1 MHQPPPRGGSEIV
14 QQEDSSSKKVI
25 LKLAWPVIIEQ
36 ALNTLTQVVDMMMV
50 GRLGAAAVTAVG
62 LSIQPLLFS
71 LAIGISI
78 SVGTTALVARF
89 IGAGDEEEAG
99 RTLQQSLLSV
109 GVLTII
115 VSIIFFLLAEQV
127 IRFMGAEAEV
137 IPLGTTYIRILVP
150 GLMFMFIGFVLTS
163 ALRGAGDTKTPM
175 KVNLVLNIINV
186 FGNYVLIFG
195 RLGFPEMG
203 LQGAAL
209 ATTFARSLTGIVLF
223 IHVFKPQAAVTLLKK
238 NFFIPDLQRIKR
250 ILNIGYPAALEQLVM
265 RTAQILFVRVVAGLG
280 TVAFAAHQI
289 AINVESISYM
299 PGIGIATAATTLVG
313 QNLGAERPKQAERS
327 GHQAWQ
333 LGALIMGG
341 MALLFFFIP
350 DLLMRLYTDDPAII
364 SQGALA
370 LRIVAFAQIPMG
382 TQFIY
387 AGGLRGAGETRSVFY
402 STAIS
407 SWIGRLGMAYIFIE
421 FMDMGLAGAWLAM
434 VIDWSMRGGYVFYRF
449 KLGRWKE
456 LEV

>member
-1 MHQPPPRGGSEIV
+1 MHQPPRREGSEIV
-14 QQEDSSSKKVI
+14 KQEDSSSKKVI
-25 LKLAWPVIIEQ
+25 LRLAWPVIVEQ

-62 LSIQPLLFS
+62 LSIQPLLFA

-127 IRFMGAEAEV
+127 VSFMGAEAEV

-150 GLMFMFIGFVLTS
+150 GLMFMFVGFVLTS

-203 LQGAAL
+203 LNGAAL
-209 ATTFARSLTGIVLF
+209 ATTFARSLTGVVLF
-223 IHVFKPQAAVTLLKK
+223 IYVFKPTAAVTVLKK
-238 NFFIPDLQRIKR
+238 NFFIPDIQRIRR

-313 QNLGAERPKQAERS
+313 QNLGAERPGQAERS

-333 LGALIMGG
+333 LGALIMGV

-421 FMDMGLAGAWLAM
+421 FLDMGLAGAWLAM

>member
-1 MHQPPPRGGSEIV
+1 MRQPPPRDGSEIV
-14 QQEDSSSKKVI
+14 NQEDSSSKKVI
-25 LKLAWPVIIEQ
+25 LKLAWPVIVEQ

-62 LSIQPLLFS
+62 LSIQPLFFA

-115 VSIIFFLLAEQV
+115 ISIIFFQLAEQV
-127 IRFMGAEAEV
+127 VRFMGAEAEV
-137 IPLGTTYIRILVP
+137 VPLGTTYIRILVP

-203 LQGAAL
+203 LNGAAL
-209 ATTFARSLTGIVLF
+209 ATTFARSLTGVVLF
-223 IHVFKPQAAVTLLKK
+223 IYVFKPNAAVTVLKE

-313 QNLGAERPKQAERS
+313 QNLGAERPGQAERS

>member
-1 MHQPPPRGGSEIV
+1 MKYHSKKGSDIV
-14 QQEDSSSKKVI
+14 NQEDSSSKKVI
-25 LKLAWPVIIEQ
+25 LKLAWPVIVEQ
-36 ALNTLTQVVDMMMV
+36 ALNTVTQIVDMMMV

-62 LSIQPLLFS
+62 LSIQPLFFA
-71 LAIGISI
+71 LALGISI

-89 IGAGDEEEAG
+89 IGSGNEKEAG
-99 RTLQQSLLSV
+99 KTLQQSLLSV

-115 VSIIFFLLAEQV
+115 VSLVFYFLAEHVV
-127 IRFMGAEAEV
+127 IFMGAEPEV

-150 GLMFMFIGFVLTS
+150 GLMFMFIGFVLTA

-175 KVNLVLNIINV
+175 KVNLVLNIVNV
-186 FGNYVLIFG
+186 FGNYALIFG
-195 RLGFPEMG
+195 RFGFPEMG
-203 LQGAAL
+203 LAGAAL
-209 ATTFARSLTGIVLF
+209 ATTFARSLSGIVLF
-223 IHVFKPQAAVTLLKK
+223 YFVFKPSAAVTVAKK
-238 NFFIPDLQRIKR
+238 NFFRPNFQRIKR

-313 QNLGAERPKQAERS
+313 QNLGADKPGQAERS
-327 GHQAWQ
+327 GHQSWQ
-333 LGALIMGG
+333 LGALIMGA

-350 DLLMRLYTDDPAII
+350 DLLMRLYTDDPDII
-364 SQGALA
+364 SKGAMA
-370 LRIVAFAQIPMG
+370 LRIIAFAQIPMA

-407 SWIGRLGMAYIFIE
+407 SWIGRLGMAYIFVEIWGL
-421 FMDMGLAGAWLAM
+421 GLAGAWLAM
-434 VIDWSMRGGYVFYRF
+434 VVDWSMRGIYVFYRF
-449 KLGRWKE
+449 KLGSWKE

>member
-1 MHQPPPRGGSEIV
+1 MQQPPPRGGSEIV
-14 QQEDSSSKKVI
+14 KQEDSSSKKVI

-62 LSIQPLLFS
+62 LSIQPLLFA

-127 IRFMGAEAEV
+127 VRFMGAEAEV

-150 GLMFMFIGFVLTS
+150 GLMFMFVGFVLTS

-203 LQGAAL
+203 LNGAAL
-209 ATTFARSLTGIVLF
+209 ATTFARSLTGVVLF
-223 IHVFKPQAAVTLLKK
+223 IHVFKPKAAVSVLKK
-238 NFFIPDLQRIKR
+238 NFFIPDFQRIKR

-313 QNLGAERPKQAERS
+313 QNLGAERPEQAEQS